1 MISVLAVAITATS
14 STERPSEGQH
24 WYDRAGRPVYEVLGA
39 NGQMRPATLR
49 DARKLG
55 LLPGVSSILA
65 MEAKPALTRWKVEQ
79 ALMSAITLPRQ
90 PGETDDSFKRRAL
103 EDSEAQAAKARDK
116 GVAIHASIQGYF
128 EGRAL
133 SEEHEHIPHIEAVTD
148 WIEQRF
154 GAVCEFHSEKSFG
167 HSAGYGGKA
176 DILHPRGIVLD
187 VKCKEFGPDKTA
199 KEMAYPE
206 HVMQLAAY
214 ADGFGFAK
222 PDCANIFVSTLVPGL
237 IQVREWDDD
246 EIEKGR
252 EAFQLLLRLWQ
263 IRRDYYPAFSAVEIA
278 A

>member
-1 MISVLAVAITATS
+1 
-14 STERPSEGQH
+14 
-24 WYDRAGRPVYEVLGA
+24 
-39 NGQMRPATLR
+39 MRPTTLR

-116 GVAIHASIQGYF
+116 GVAIHAAVQGFF
-128 EGRAL
+128 EDKAIP
-133 SEEHEHIPHIEAVTD
+133 EEYMPHVQGVRN
-148 WIEQRF
+148 WIAQRF
-154 GAVCEFHSEKSFG
+154 GLDGWEAEKSFA
-167 HSAGYGGKA
+167 HTHGYGGKA
-176 DILHPRGIVLD
+176 DLRNRSAQITLD
-187 VKCKEFGPDKTA
+187 VKCKEFGEDKLPRDLA
-199 KEMAYPE
+199 WPE

-214 ADGFGFAK
+214 SEAQGFEK
-222 PDCANIFVSTLVPGL
+222 PDCANIFVSTSVPGL
-237 IQVREWDDD
+237 VVVREWDDA
-246 EIEKGR
+246 EIEKGW